1 MQDHVKILAVIHIV
15 FGALGLIGA
24 LVVLLVFGGIATFVG
39 AQADA
44 DARIAVPI
52 VGAVGGII
60 ALFIL
65 AVSIPGI
72 IAGVG
77 LLRFRDWARVLGIVI
92 SALDLLHVPIGTLV
106 GAYGLWVLLNN
117 QTVALFQSAA
127 SANYGPGNPPRVP

>member
-39 AQADA
+39 AQAGA

-52 VGAVGGII
+52 VGAVGGVI

-65 AVSIPGI
+65 AISIPGI
-72 IAGVG
+72 IAGIG
-77 LLRFRDWARVLGIVI
+77 LLRFREWARVLGIVI
-92 SALDLLHVPIGTLV
+92 SALDLLHVPIGTIV

-117 QTVALFQSAA
+117 QTVALFQPAA